1 MKLETRGEVQ
11 GARERLGVNW
21 ANVIFL
27 IVAHI
32 AAIAA
37 LFFWS
42 WAAVITAVVLYWV
55 GGSLGIGMGYHR
67 LLTHRGY
74 KVPKPVE
81 YFLTICA
88 TMALEGGPIQWVV
101 THRIHH
107 AHADRAGDPH
117 TPRDGGWWAHIGWIL
132 WGTAQN
138 HDQATIARYA
148 PDLVKDPFYRWLNN
162 FYYVPLLIVGVL
174 LFVFGGWGV
183 LLWGVFLRLI
193 LALHSTWLV
202 NSATHLWGRKRFETD
217 DDSRNS
223 WWVALLTF
231 GEGWHNNH
239 HAHPTSARHG
249 LRWYEFDLNWIG
261 IRVLQL
267 LGLAHGIKRMRFDR
281 AASAWQLVS
290 SRVRSRVNRDK
301 PLGNEI

>member
-1 MKLETRGEVQ
+1 MYNEQVIKKRVKGINWDTAIFMGLFH
-11 GARERLGVNW
+11 LG
-21 ANVIFL
+21 
-27 IVAHI
+27 
-32 AAIAA
+32 AIAA
-37 LFFWS
+37 LFMFS
-42 WAAVITAVVLYWV
+42 WQALVVALVLWWITA
-55 GGSLGIGMGYHR
+55 SLGVGMGYHR

-74 KVPKPVE
+74 KTPKLVE
-81 YFLTICA
+81 YFLSVCGTLA
-88 TMALEGGPIQWVV
+88 FEGGPINWVV

-107 AHADRAGDPH
+107 AHSDAPGDPH

-148 PDLVKDPFYRWLNN
+148 PDLIKDPFYRWLNRLY
-162 FYYVPLLIVGVL
+162 FVPLLVVGVL
-174 LFVFGGWGV
+174 LFVYGGWGV
-183 LLWGVFLRLI
+183 LLWSVFLRLV
-193 LALHSTWLV
+193 LALHATWLV
-202 NSATHLWGRKRFETD
+202 NSATHLWGRTRFETG

-249 LRWYEFDLNWIG
+249 LRWYEIDFNWWG

-267 LGLAHGIKRMRFDR
+267 MGLARAIKRVRFNRKTSD
-281 AASAWQLVS
+281 WQLVRGPVS
-290 SRVRSRVNRDK
+290 SCVVRT
-301 PLGNEI
+301 

>member
-1 MKLETRGEVQ
+1 MTSEPRVELQRAKEK
-11 GARERLGVNW
+11 LGVNW
-21 ANVIFL
+21 SNVVFL
-27 IVAHI
+27 VVAHV
-32 AAIAA
+32 AAVAA

-42 WAAVITAVVLYWV
+42 WPAVITAVVLYWI

-74 KVPKPVE
+74 KVPKAVE
-81 YFLTICA
+81 YFLAICG
-88 TMALEGGPIQWVV
+88 TLALEGGPIQWVV

-107 AHADRAGDPH
+107 AHTDRAGDPH

-138 HDQATIARYA
+138 HDQATLERYA
-148 PDLVKDPFYRWLNN
+148 PDLTKDRFYRVLNS
-162 FYYVPLLIVGVL
+162 FYYIPILVVGVL
-174 LFVFGGWGV
+174 LFIFGGWGV
-183 LLWGVFLRLI
+183 MLWGVFLRL
-193 LALHSTWLV
+193 ALMLHTTWLV
-202 NSATHLWGRKRFETD
+202 NSATHLWGKTRFETG

-267 LGLAHGIKRMRFDR
+267 LGLAHSIKRVHFNR
-281 AASAWQLVS
+281 ASSEWRLVHT
-290 SRVRSRVNRDK
+290 RVRSQV
-301 PLGNEI
+301 GQ

>member
-1 MKLETRGEVQ
+1 MQLEPGREVQ
-11 GARERLGVNW
+11 AARESLGVNW
-21 ANVIFL
+21 ANGIFL
-27 IVAHI
+27 IVAHL
-32 AAIAA
+32 AAVAA

-42 WAAVITAVVLYWV
+42 WPAVITAVVLYWV
-55 GGSLGIGMGYHR
+55 AGSLGIGMGYHR

-74 KVPKPVE
+74 KVPKAVE
-81 YFLTICA
+81 YFLTTCA
-88 TMALEGGPIQWVV
+88 TLSLEGGPIQWVV

-138 HDQATIARYA
+138 HDEATIARYA
-148 PDLVKDPFYRWLNN
+148 PDLIKDGYYRWLNR
-162 FYYVPLLIVGVL
+162 FYYVPLLVVGVM
-174 LFVFGGWGV
+174 LFIFGGWGV
-183 LLWGVFLRLI
+183 LLWGVFLRLT
-193 LALHSTWLV
+193 LALHATWLV
-202 NSATHLWGRKRFETD
+202 NSATHLWGKTRFETG

-249 LRWYEFDLNWIG
+249 LRWYEIDLNWLG
-261 IRVLQL
+261 IRALQL
-267 LGLAHGIKRMRFDR
+267 LGLAHGIKRLHFNRVS
-281 AASAWQLVS
+281 SAWQMVS
-290 SRVRSRVNRDK
+290 SRVRSHVGSDN
-301 PLGNEI
+301 PLRNEI